1 MILPFL
7 YVGSMRTRYSV
18 NNHKEVAMNVRDLAK
33 VATLSTIAAVLLL
46 AAPNGFSA
54 DQPSLGRS
62 GVELKA
68 KPTMQ
73 KNLSVKDLDEEVSH
87 LEVMDSKGNAYLLIP
102 LRTSGGNKPVVAEDG
117 KIIVEYVH
125 PYTGRL
131 GN

>member
-1 MILPFL
+1 
-7 YVGSMRTRYSV
+7 
-18 NNHKEVAMNVRDLAK
+18 MNVVGPWKAG
-33 VATLSTIAAVLLL
+33 VLSIIAAVILL

-54 DQPSLGRS
+54 DPPSLGS
-62 GVELKA
+62 GGMELKA
-68 KPTMQ
+68 KPVMQ
-73 KNLSVKDLDEEVSH
+73 KNLNVKDLDEEVSH
-87 LEVMDSKGNAYLLIP
+87 LEVVDSKGNAYLLIP